1 MFIYGYIDII
11 KQLKIKMDKQKCI
24 YIKEQKTEIYK
35 KIKERIDTYIKYW
48 INIKACK

>member
-1 MFIYGYIDII
+1 
-11 KQLKIKMDKQKCI
+11 MDKQNV
-24 YIKEQKTEIYK
+24 YIKEQKQKYIK

>member
-1 MFIYGYIDII
+1 
-11 KQLKIKMDKQKCI
+11 MDKQNVYI
-24 YIKEQKTEIYK
+24 YKGAKTEIYK